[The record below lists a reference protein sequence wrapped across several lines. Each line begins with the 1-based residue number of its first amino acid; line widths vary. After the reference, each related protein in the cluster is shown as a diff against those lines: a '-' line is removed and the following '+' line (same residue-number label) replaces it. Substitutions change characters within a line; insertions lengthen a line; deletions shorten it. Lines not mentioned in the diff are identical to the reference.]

1 MANDRLPV
9 PQGWRNADLYLEPAL
24 DRVWAALRDTR
35 TPERL
40 ARYYTTD
47 ANFAGATFVGHGE
60 SDPHTVDERDLLAVT
75 LLDVKIPPRTV
86 RELLEPGPTR
96 DRVHELLA
104 ADRIPADARLW
115 EVDAQVLANA
125 AELYEFLRALVP
137 PSRDRYEVNW
147 ATAAKLCARK
157 RPNLFPVRDEV
168 VCRYL
173 RLWPSRYQVDW
184 QVFAWIIGQADVR
197 EHLTRLVERAASA
210 AGTDLADPDA
220 LLRHLDVAVWMH
232 APHRF

>member
-1 MANDRLPV
+1 MANERLPV
-9 PQGWRNADLYLEPAL
+9 PQGWRNADLYLDPAL
-24 DRVWAALRDTR
+24 DRVWTALRDTR

-40 ARYYTTD
+40 ARYYTPD
-47 ANFAGATFVGHGE
+47 ANFAGATFAGHGE
-60 SDPHTVDERDLLAVT
+60 SDANIVDEKDLLAVT

-86 RELLEPGPTR
+86 RSLLEPGHTR
-96 DRVHELLA
+96 DTVHRLLA
-104 ADRIPADARLW
+104 AVPTDVALW
-115 EVDAQVLANA
+115 DVTGEQVQAMS
-125 AELYEFLRALVP
+125 ELYEFLRGLVP
-137 PSRDRYEVNW
+137 PTRDRYEVNW

-184 QVFAWIIGQADVR
+184 QVFAWIMGHDDVR
-197 EHLTRLVERAASA
+197 DQLDRLIERTAATSE
-210 AGTDLADPDA
+210 TDVADPA
-220 LLRHLDVAVWMH
+220 YLLRHLDVVVWMH

>member
-9 PQGWRNADLYLEPAL
+9 PAGWRNADLYLEPAL
-24 DRVWAALRDTR
+24 DRVWTALRDPR

-40 ARYYTTD
+40 ARYYTPE
-47 ANFAGATFVGHGE
+47 ANFAGSTFVGAGE
-60 SDPHTVDERDLLAVT
+60 SDPEVLDATDLLAVT

-86 RELLEPGPTR
+86 RELLQPGPIR
-96 DRVHELLA
+96 DRARHLLS
-104 ADRIPADARLW
+104 ADRLPPDARLS
-115 EVDAQVLANA
+115 EATPELVLAMS
-125 AELYEFLRALVP
+125 ELYEFLRALVP
-137 PSRDRYEVNW
+137 PTRERYEVNW

-157 RPNLFPVRDEV
+157 RPHLFPVRDEV

-184 QVFAWIIGQADVR
+184 QVFAWVMGHDDVR
-197 EHLTRLVERAASA
+197 DQLSRLVDRAFGLP
-210 AGTDLADPDA
+210 GTDIPAPDA
-220 LLRHLDVAVWMH
+220 LLRHLDVVLWMH

>member
-1 MANDRLPV
+1 MANNRLPV
-9 PQGWRNADLYLEPAL
+9 PEGWRNADLYLEPAL
-24 DRVWAALRDTR
+24 DRVWTALRDTR

-40 ARYYTTD
+40 ARYYSPD
-47 ANFAGATFVGHGE
+47 ANFAGSTFLYHGE
-60 SDPHTVDERDLLAVT
+60 SDPEDLTHEDLLAVT

-86 RELLEPGPTR
+86 RSLLESGPTRNRVLELLSADRLPLDAKLEEATPELLEAM
-96 DRVHELLA
+96 V
-104 ADRIPADARLW
+104 
-115 EVDAQVLANA
+115 Q
-125 AELYEFLRALVP
+125 LYEFLRGLVP
-137 PSRDRYEVNW
+137 PTRDRYEVNW
-147 ATAAKLCARK
+147 ATAAKICARK

-184 QVFAWIIGQADVR
+184 QVFAWIMGHDDVRDQLEKLIRRTADV
-197 EHLTRLVERAASA
+197 S
-210 AGTDLADPDA
+210 GTDVGDPGT

>member
-9 PQGWRNADLYLEPAL
+9 PQDWRNADLYLAPAL
-24 DRVWAALRDTR
+24 ERVWTALRDTR

-40 ARYYTTD
+40 ARYYTRD
-47 ANFAGATFVGHGE
+47 ANFAGATFVGHGR
-60 SDPHTVDERDLLAVT
+60 SDPETIDERDLLAVT
-75 LLDVKIPPRTV
+75 LLDVKVPPRTV
-86 RELLEPGPTR
+86 RELLQPGPTR
-96 DRVHELLA
+96 DRAHELLA
-104 ADRIPADARLW
+104 ADRIPPDARLW
-115 EVDAQVLANA
+115 EVTPELLAHM
-125 AELYEFLRALVP
+125 AELYEFLRGLVP
-137 PSRDRYEVNW
+137 PTRDRYEVNW

-184 QVFAWIIGQADVR
+184 QVFAWIMGHDDVR
-197 EHLTRLVERAASA
+197 EQLSRLVARAGQAE
-210 AGTDLADPDA
+210 GTDVGDPDA

>member
-9 PQGWRNADLYLEPAL
+9 TEGWRNADLYLEPAL
-24 DRVWAALRDTR
+24 DRVWTALRDPR

-40 ARYYTTD
+40 ARYYTPD
-47 ANFAGATFVGHGE
+47 ANFAGATFVGTCR
-60 SDPHTVDERDLLAVT
+60 SDPESIDCEDLLAVT
-75 LLDVKIPPRTV
+75 LLDVKIPPRAV
-86 RELLEPGPTR
+86 RALLEPGPTR
-96 DRVHELLA
+96 EKICELLST
-104 ADRIPADARLW
+104 DRLPMDARL
-115 EVDAQVLANA
+115 EEATPEILANMV
-125 AELYEFLRALVP
+125 ELYEYLRELVP
-137 PSRDRYEVNW
+137 PTRERYEVNW

-157 RPNLFPVRDEV
+157 RPDLFPVRDEV

-184 QVFAWIIGQADVR
+184 QVFAWILGHDDVR
-197 EHLTRLVERAASA
+197 EQLTRLVERTAEEP
-210 AGTDLADPDA
+210 GTVVPDPTH

>member
-24 DRVWAALRDTR
+24 DRVWTALCDTR

-40 ARYYTTD
+40 ARYYTAD

-60 SDPHTVDERDLLAVT
+60 SDPETVDERDLLAVT
-75 LLDVKIPPRTV
+75 LLDVKVPPRTV
-86 RELLEPGPTR
+86 RALLQPGPTR
-96 DRVHELLA
+96 DKVRELLA
-104 ADRIPADARLW
+104 ADSIPPDACLW
-115 EVDAQVLANA
+115 EVTADLLARMT
-125 AELYEFLRALVP
+125 ELYELLRALVP
-137 PSRDRYEVNW
+137 PTRERYQVNW

-168 VCRYL
+168 ICRYL
-173 RLWPSRYQVDW
+173 RLWPSRYQIDW
-184 QVFAWIIGQADVR
+184 QVFAWVIGHDDVRDQLRRLAEQAATVSQAD
-197 EHLTRLVERAASA
+197 L
-210 AGTDLADPDA
+210 GDPDA

>member
-1 MANDRLPV
+1 MVNDRLPV

-24 DRVWAALRDTR
+24 DRVWTALRDPR

-40 ARYYTTD
+40 ARYYTPE
-47 ANFAGATFVGHGE
+47 ANFAGATFVGHGD
-60 SDPHTVDERDLLAVT
+60 SDPATVDERDLLAVT

-86 RELLEPGPTR
+86 RALLQPGPTR

-104 ADRIPADARLW
+104 TDRLAPDARLW
-115 EVDAQVLANA
+115 EVTPDMLATM

-137 PSRDRYEVNW
+137 PTRDRYEVNW

-184 QVFAWIIGQADVR
+184 QVFAWIMGHDDVR
-197 EHLTRLVERAASA
+197 EHLGRLAERAAGA
-210 AGTDLADPDA
+210 PNADVGDVGSV
-220 LLRHLDVAVWMH
+220 LRHLDVAVWMH